1 MAYQDLFARCRLA
14 LKMNDIKLAEQ
25 LALQILEADQ
35 EDASAYILIG
45 NVYTAKGEIN
55 RAIQSYQ
62 RSIELYPNNPEG
74 YNNIGLIYRKE
85 GNLPAALNALHK
97 AFSLAPD
104 RADISYNLGNIC
116 RAQGKNKEAVGYFKK
131 AVEIDPEFI
140 LGYNSLALASQREGK
155 TADAINYFNQA
166 LVIDTNHPTI
176 RLNLGSLEEQNSN
189 YTKALEHYKIAVR
202 SKPSW
207 PIGLKNLAGLQYRL
221 KMFSAAEIT
230 YKKLVS
236 LSPRDME
243 ARLNLISCISETGN
257 KSQALLLLQQIL
269 TEHHENTH
277 ALELIAKIHVEM
289 ENLDEAEGVYRSI
302 LAISPDSLDIRINL
316 AELFIRTNK
325 YAEAAE
331 QLQYVLSKDK
341 SRPRAYFIMG
351 RMARQQG
358 QTAQAIDSF
367 ELLMSLDPNFT
378 EGRFQLANLYR
389 DQKQYDKA
397 LKQLNILLSAD
408 KTNADARKLAAI
420 LYYEQKMYSEALTH
434 FTALYY
440 EYPKD
445 EFIIDSIKKCY
456 EALGET
462 DKAVRFAESLL
473 QAKDGTADVL
483 ENLDRLQHTLSMYES
498 IVDTMPEDFN
508 QRMSRN
514 IQRLSEEDDIDSDGD
529 EPQEENLYLQDIHEI
544 AGEYVPIIDV
554 GGIEPVIAVNEEDRE
569 TIFLDEMEEAL
580 EEYPELDE
588 EPDEA
593 QKFEGS
599 LKGGD
604 GQGPAAPAQPVIMP
618 APAAAP
624 QSAPTLLDK
633 SLSRSTG
640 NENTGTPEGKG
651 GSDMQDLFPPS
662 EKEPS
667 FMPAQKTQA
676 SQPAPSRPSP
686 APSSPSSQQVQG
698 GSVSISV
705 PSVITIKTET
715 DSGDKKKKRKDRK
728 KARKD
733 KKRGKKQE
741 EENTEKTSSIK
752 IPLPTGQPQAL
763 STAQASAA
771 GSRYTPGKTRKNI
784 QPGGGTQ
791 KESVPKPAGGGSQ
804 KESVPKSAKPA
815 GKPEETGK
823 KQEKGKK
830 KKDKKKKKPS
840 FFQRLR
846 KKAEEGKKEGSGSG
860 ENRKSPAKEKTDAQ
874 KREDLFTY
882 LANLTQFLP
891 ADAKKDFQKSGVM
904 NKIEKLSN
912 KFERKGDFKKQIDTL
927 FPEKEKPASSQY
939 EIHTDRVT
947 GDKIVDT
954 LAFMTKL
961 TEHLPQKPETLAIQQ
976 KIEHILSTIKRGKD
990 GSK

>member
-14 LKMNDIKLAEQ
+14 LKMNDVKLAEQ
-25 LALQILEADQ
+25 LALQILESDQ

-62 RSIELYPNNPEG
+62 RSIELFPNNPEG

-85 GNLPAALNALHK
+85 GNLPAAQNALQK
-97 AFSLAPD
+97 AFSLASG

-116 RAQGKNKEAVGYFKK
+116 RAQGNNAEAIGYFRK

-166 LVIDTNHPTI
+166 LLIDANHPTI
-176 RLNLGSLEEQNSN
+176 RLNLGSLEEQNGN
-189 YTKALEHYKIAVR
+189 YVKALEHYKIAVR

-207 PIGLKNLAGLQYRL
+207 PIGLKNLAGLQYGL
-221 KMFSAAEIT
+221 KKYADAGIT
-230 YKKLVS
+230 YEKLVS

-257 KSQALLLLQQIL
+257 KSQALLLLRQIL
-269 TEHHENTH
+269 AEHRENTH
-277 ALELIAKIHVEM
+277 AMELVAKINVEM
-289 ENLDEAEGVYRSI
+289 ENLEEAENMYRSI
-302 LAISPDSLDIRINL
+302 LAVSPDLLDVRINL
-316 AELFIRTNK
+316 AELFVRSSK

-341 SRPRAYFIMG
+341 SRPRAYYIMG
-351 RMARQQG
+351 RMARQQR
-358 QTAQAIDSF
+358 QTVQAIDSF
-367 ELLMSLDPNFT
+367 ELLMSLDPHFT

-397 LKQLNILLSAD
+397 IKQLNILLSAD
-408 KTNADARKLAAI
+408 KTNVDAKKLIAI
-420 LYYEQKMYSEALTH
+420 LYYEQKKYSESLTH

-440 EYPKD
+440 EQPKD
-445 EFIIDSIKKCY
+445 EFIIESIKKCY

-473 QAKDGTADVL
+473 QAKGGTADVL
-483 ENLDRLQHTLSMYES
+483 ENLDQLQQTLSMYES

-508 QRMSRN
+508 RKMSRN
-514 IQRLSEEDDIDSDGD
+514 IQRLLEEDVPDDA
-529 EPQEENLYLQDIHEI
+529 EQPQEESLYLQDIHEI

-554 GGIEPVIAVNEEDRE
+554 GGIEPVIAVNEEDKE

-588 EPDEA
+588 EPEEV
-593 QKFEGS
+593 QKFEGR

-604 GQGPAAPAQPVIMP
+604 GQGPAAPPQPAVMQ

-624 QSAPTLLDK
+624 QPSPTLLDK
-633 SLSRSTG
+633 NLGRSAGTENRGMSDQNSGTG
-640 NENTGTPEGKG
+640 LP
-651 GSDMQDLFPPS
+651 DMFPPS
-662 EKEPS
+662 GKEPS
-667 FMPAQKTQA
+667 FMPPQRQQAARPAAAQ
-676 SQPAPSRPSP
+676 PSP
-686 APSSPSSQQVQG
+686 APASPSSQQVQG

-715 DSGDKKKKRKDRK
+715 ESADKGKKKRDKKKKRKDK
-728 KARKD
+728 KSAKD
-733 KKRGKKQE
+733 RE
-741 EENTEKTSSIK
+741 EDEKTEKTSTLK
-752 IPLPTGQPQAL
+752 IPLGTGQPQAL
-763 STAQASAA
+763 SSAQASASG
-771 GSRYTPGKTRKNI
+771 GSPSAGKTAETMPRTGGKP
-784 QPGGGTQ
+784 PGNLQ
-791 KESVPKPAGGGSQ
+791 KPVEKPEGSVKK
-804 KESVPKSAKPA
+804 KEP
-815 GKPEETGK
+815 GKPEKRK
-823 KQEKGKK
+823 KE
-830 KKDKKKKKPS
+830 KKPS

-846 KKAEEGKKEGSGSG
+846 KKAEENKKEGPVS
-860 ENRKSPAKEKTDAQ
+860 EEKRKTPAKEKTDAQ

-904 NKIEKLSN
+904 NKIERLSN
-912 KFERKGDFKKQIDTL
+912 KFERKGDFKKQIETL
-927 FPEKEKPASSQY
+927 FPEKQKPVAQQPDLY
-939 EIHTDRVT
+939 TDGVT

-961 TEHLPQKPETLAIQQ
+961 TEHLPQKPETLAIQE